1 MKNMKFKTR
10 LISCFAIVIFLTGL
24 VAFAGINTL
33 TTVRKKNVSE
43 SYVQSAEIFMCGLVA
58 VAIILTLIMAASLLK
73 DVQRTMKMLSVAAMD
88 IAEGQVDVQLEK
100 FRDDEFGELV
110 DDFKKIIDTIKY
122 QAEIAN
128 HLSQGNLDV
137 DVKVK
142 GSQDFLGNAFDMILP
157 FSSPWEQSR
166 YQTPVRHWRRVLQSR
181 PAQLRR

>member
-73 DVQRTMKMLSVAAMD
+73 DVQRNMKMLSV
-88 IAEGQVDVQLEK
+88 G
-100 FRDDEFGELV
+100 
-110 DDFKKIIDTIKY
+110 
-122 QAEIAN
+122 
-128 HLSQGNLDV
+128 
-137 DVKVK
+137 
-142 GSQDFLGNAFDMILP
+142 
-157 FSSPWEQSR
+157 
-166 YQTPVRHWRRVLQSR
+166 
-181 PAQLRR
+181 